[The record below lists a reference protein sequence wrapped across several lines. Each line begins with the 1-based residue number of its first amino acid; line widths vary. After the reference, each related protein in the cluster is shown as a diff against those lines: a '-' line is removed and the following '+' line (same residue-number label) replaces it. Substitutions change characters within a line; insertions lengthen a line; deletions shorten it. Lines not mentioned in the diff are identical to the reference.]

1 MESFTEKVR
10 QIFTNPEFTK
20 GKNPIC
26 RWNDDNSIEIFN
38 ITNFEKK
45 VLQKYFKTKIFK
57 SFSRQLS
64 NYQFIKIKNKPVW
77 HNEKFTKSTIL
88 NCEKKSKK
96 RKCGSVEDKII
107 STEDEIT
114 SNEDE
119 ITSNE
124 DENISIESKRFK
136 KSKISNIES
145 QCNKDLYMLFSDFDG
160 ATFNLF

>member
-26 RWNDDNSIEIFN
+26 RWNDDNSIEILDLK
-38 ITNFEKK
+38 NFEKE
-45 VLQKYFKTKIFK
+45 VLPNYFKTTIFK
-57 SFSRQLS
+57 SFNRQLS
-64 NYQFIKIKNKPVW
+64 NYQFVKIKNKSIW
-77 HNEKFTKSTIL
+77 INEKFRKSNIL

-96 RKCGSVEDKII
+96 RKCDSI
-107 STEDEIT
+107 EDEIT

-124 DENISIESKRFK
+124 DENISIESEKFK

-145 QCNKDLYMLFSDFDG
+145 PCNKDLYMLFSDFDG
-160 ATFNLF
+160 TTYNLFF